1 MNARTANRSRRTLA
15 LLTTAVLAGCAVGPN
30 YVRPSV
36 ATPPAFKEAAGWVR
50 AQPDDAAPRGDW
62 WTLFNDPVL
71 NQLEAQVEVS
81 NQNLAAAEAGYR
93 QARASVAEQRAALF
107 PTVGLTG
114 SAQRS
119 DHGVGTVVTAP
130 GGSGGVVTPG
140 GGARNSYQLGAQAS
154 WEPDLWGKIRRTVEA
169 AGAQAQAS
177 EADIANAK
185 LSAQS
190 QLAIDYVALRADDE
204 QKRLIDLTVDAY
216 QRSLTIATNRYNAGM
231 AVKSDMLSA
240 QTQLDNAKAQSA
252 DIGQQRAQMEHA
264 IAVLTGQPPANL
276 TIAPAP
282 WSLAVPATPAAVPS
296 LLLQRRPDI
305 ASAERKVAAANA
317 QIGVQEAAY
326 FPTLT
331 LSGQGG
337 VNSSSLASLFSSS
350 ATFWSLGANV
360 AETLLDFG
368 ARHARVNQAKAT
380 YDQTVAQYRQ
390 TVLSAFQDVE
400 DALVAERVLAE
411 EEPLRAQASQA
422 ADQSEQIA
430 INQYNAGTAIYTT
443 VVVAQASALSARQS
457 LLSLQRDRITAA
469 TQLIA
474 ALGGGWTAPR

>member
-1 MNARTANRSRRTLA
+1 MTARSRRTLA
-15 LLTTAVLAGCAVGPN
+15 LVTTALLAGCAVGPN

-36 ATPPAFKEAAGWVR
+36 VTPPAFKEADGWVR
-50 AQPDDAAPRGDW
+50 ARPDDSAPRGDW
-62 WTLFNDPVL
+62 WTVLGDPVL

-81 NQNLAAAEAGYR
+81 NQNLAAAEAAYR
-93 QARASVAEQRAALF
+93 QARASVTEQRAALF

-119 DHGVGTVVTAP
+119 DRGTAAVIPST
-130 GGSGGVVTPG
+130 GGSGGTTTVPTVS
-140 GGARNSYQLGAQAS
+140 GARSSYQLGAQAS
-154 WEPDLWGKIRRTVEA
+154 WEPDLWGRIRRTVEA

-177 EADIANAK
+177 DADIANAR

-190 QLAIDYVALRADDE
+190 QLAIDYVSLRADDE
-204 QKRLIDLTVDAY
+204 LKRLIEQTVDAY
-216 QRSLTIATNRYNAGM
+216 QRSLTIATNRYNAGI

-240 QTQLDNAKAQSA
+240 QSQLASAKAQSA
-252 DIGQQRAQMEHA
+252 DIQQQRAQMEHA
-264 IAVLTGQPPANL
+264 IAVLTGQAPANL
-276 TIAPAP
+276 TITPVA
-282 WSLAVPATPAAVPS
+282 WNLAVPATPAAVPS

-326 FPTLT
+326 YPSLT

-337 VNSSSLASLFSSS
+337 VSSSSLASLFASS

-360 AETLLDFG
+360 AETILDFG
-368 ARHARVNQAKAT
+368 ARHARVNEAKAA

-390 TVLSAFQDVE
+390 AVLSAFQEVE
-400 DALVAERVLAE
+400 DALIAERVLAE
-411 EEPLRAQASQA
+411 EEPLRLQASQA

-430 INQYNAGTAIYTT
+430 MNQYKAGTAIYTT
-443 VVVAQASALSARQS
+443 VVVAQASALNARQS
-457 LLSLQRDRITAA
+457 LLSLQRDRITAS
-469 TQLIA
+469 TQLIT